1 MRRGCLIA
9 VVGPSGV
16 GKDSVMMGIKAAC
29 PEVHLVK
36 RVITRAPELGGEDYT
51 AVTVPEFKRHA
62 ELGEFA
68 VHWGAHDLFY
78 AIPQSVKARLAEGQ
92 TCLANFSR
100 SALLRGADAFD
111 DFKVLNITAS
121 RGVLANRLHA
131 RGRETEAQIEKRLK
145 QADKPLPEGLDV
157 VHLANEAQLDATV
170 LQALAL
176 LKLEKVSQ

>member
-1 MRRGCLIA
+1 M
-9 VVGPSGV
+9 SH
-16 GKDSVMMGIKAAC
+16 AAC
-29 PEVHLVK
+29 PLVHLVK

-51 AVTVPEFKRHA
+51 SVTVPEFKRHA

-100 SALLRGADAFD
+100 SALLRGADTFD

-131 RGRETEAQIEKRLK
+131 RGRETEAQIEKLLK